1 MKETESMVDLA
12 KIADGVIKADVDA
25 VKEMVQQAIGEGQD
39 VQKILDEGLIS
50 GMSTVG
56 DKFESGEFFL
66 PEMIIAS
73 KTMKEGLELLRP
85 LLQQAEVKSAGVVI
99 LGTAKGDIHDI
110 GKCIVGTMLEG
121 GGFMVTDIGVDVDPD
136 KFVEAA
142 KEKKADIVGVSALL
156 TTTMVGMKDVIDSVR
171 EAGIKAKVMIGGA
184 SITTEYADEI
194 GADGYAP
201 DAPATVREAA
211 GLLEP

>member
-1 MKETESMVDLA
+1 VVDLA
-12 KIADGVIKADVDA
+12 KIAEGVVKADVDT
-25 VKEMVQQAIGEGQD
+25 VTEMVQQAIDEGQG
-39 VQKILDEGLIS
+39 VQKILDEGLIA
-50 GMSTVG
+50 GMSAVG

-73 KTMKEGLELLRP
+73 KTMKEGLALLRP
-85 LLQQAEVKSAGVVI
+85 LLQQAEVKSAGVVV

-110 GKCIVGTMLEG
+110 GKGIVGTMLEG
-121 GGFMVTDIGVDVDPD
+121 GGFMVTDIGVDIDPEM
-136 KFVEAA
+136 FVEAA

-201 DAPATVREAA
+201 DAPAAVREAA
-211 GLLEP
+211 GLVEP

>member
-1 MKETESMVDLA
+1 MVDIA

-25 VKEMVQQAIGEGQD
+25 VKEMVQQAIDEGQD
-39 VQKILDEGLIS
+39 VQKILNEGLIA
-50 GMSTVG
+50 GMSAVG

-73 KTMKEGLELLRP
+73 KTMKEGLELLSP
-85 LLQQAEVKSAGVVI
+85 LLQQAEVQSAGVVI
-99 LGTAKGDIHDI
+99 MGTAKGDIHDI
-110 GKCIVGTMLEG
+110 GKGIVGTMFEG
-121 GGFMVTDIGVDVDPD
+121 GGFMVTDIGVDVDPE

-142 KEKKADIVGVSALL
+142 KEKKADIIGVSALL

-201 DAPATVREAA
+201 DAPAAVREAA
-211 GLLEP
+211 ALIEP

>member
-1 MKETESMVDLA
+1 MVDLA
-12 KIADGVIKADVDA
+12 EIANAVIKADDDT
-25 VKEMVQQAIGEGQD
+25 VKEMVGQAIAEGQD
-39 VQKILDEGLIS
+39 VQKILAEGLIA
-50 GMSTVG
+50 GMSAVG

-85 LLQQAEVKSAGVVI
+85 LLQQAEVKSSGVVVM
-99 LGTAKGDIHDI
+99 GTVKGDIHDI
-110 GKCIVGTMLEG
+110 GKGIVGTMLEG

-142 KEKKADIVGVSALL
+142 KEKKADIIGVSALL
-156 TTTMVGMKDVIDSVR
+156 TTTMVGMKDVIDSVG

-184 SITTEYADEI
+184 SITTEYANQI

-201 DAPATVREAA
+201 DAPAAVREAE
-211 GLLEP
+211 GLLEQR

>member
-1 MKETESMVDLA
+1 VVDLA
-12 KIADGVIKADVDA
+12 KIADGVVKADVDT
-25 VKEMVQQAIGEGQD
+25 VTEMVQQAIDEGQG
-39 VQKILDEGLIS
+39 VQKILDEGLIA
-50 GMSTVG
+50 GMSAVG

-73 KTMKEGLELLRP
+73 KTMKEGLALLRP
-85 LLQQAEVKSAGVVI
+85 LLQQAEVKSAGVVV

-110 GKCIVGTMLEG
+110 GKGIVGTMLEG
-121 GGFMVTDIGVDVDPD
+121 GGFMVTDIGVDIDPEM
-136 KFVEAA
+136 FVEAA

-201 DAPATVREAA
+201 DAPAAVREAA
-211 GLLEP
+211 GLV

>member
-1 MKETESMVDLA
+1 MEAESMVDLA

-25 VKEMVQQAIGEGQD
+25 VTEMVQQAIAEGQD
-39 VQKILDEGLIS
+39 VQKILNEGLIA
-50 GMSTVG
+50 GMSAVG

-85 LLQQAEVKSAGVVI
+85 LLQQAEVQSAGVII

-110 GKCIVGTMLEG
+110 GKGIVATMLEG

-136 KFVEAA
+136 KFVEVA
-142 KEKKADIVGVSALL
+142 KEQNADIIGVSALL
-156 TTTMVGMKDVIDSVR
+156 TTTMVGMKDVIDSVG

-201 DAPATVREAA
+201 DAPAAVKEAA
-211 GLLEP
+211 GLIKQ

>member
-1 MKETESMVDLA
+1 MVDLA

-25 VKEMVQQAIGEGQD
+25 VTGMVQQAIDEGQE
-39 VQKILDEGLIS
+39 VQKILNEGLIA
-50 GMSTVG
+50 GMSAVG
-56 DKFESGEFFL
+56 NKFESGEFFL

-85 LLQQAEVKSAGVVI
+85 LLKQAEIKSAGVVI

-110 GKCIVGTMLEG
+110 GKGIVATMLEG

-142 KEKKADIVGVSALL
+142 KEMKADIVGVSALL

-194 GADGYAP
+194 GAAGYAP
-201 DAPATVREAA
+201 DAPAAVRAAA
-211 GLLEP
+211 GLIES

>member
-1 MKETESMVDLA
+1 MVDLA
-12 KIADGVIKADVDA
+12 KIAEGVIKADVDA
-25 VKEMVQQAIGEGQD
+25 VKEMIQQAIDEGQD
-39 VQKILDEGLIS
+39 VKKILNKGLIA
-50 GMSTVG
+50 GMRVVG
-56 DKFESGEFFL
+56 NKFESGEFFL

-73 KTMKEGLELLRP
+73 KTMKEGLELLSP
-85 LLQQAEVKSAGVVI
+85 LLQQADVQSVGAVI

-110 GKCIVGTMLEG
+110 GKGIVCTLLEG

-142 KEKKADIVGVSALL
+142 KEKNADIIGISALL
-156 TTTMVGMKDVIDSVR
+156 TTTMVGMKDVIDSAR
-171 EAGIKAKVMIGGA
+171 EAGLKAKVMIGGA

-201 DAPATVREAA
+201 DAPAAVREAT
-211 GLLEP
+211 GLVES

>member
-1 MKETESMVDLA
+1 MVDLA
-12 KIADGVIKADVDA
+12 EIANAVIKADDDA
-25 VKEMVQQAIGEGQD
+25 VKEMVGQAVAEGQD
-39 VQKILDEGLIS
+39 VQKILAEGLIA
-50 GMSTVG
+50 GMSAVG

-73 KTMKEGLELLRP
+73 KTMKEGLALLRP
-85 LLQQAEVKSAGVVI
+85 LLKEAEIKSSGVVI
-99 LGTAKGDIHDI
+99 LGTVKGDIHDI
-110 GKCIVGTMLEG
+110 GKGIVGTMLEG

-142 KEKKADIVGVSALL
+142 KEKKADIIGVSALL
-156 TTTMVGMKDVIDSVR
+156 TTTMIGMKDVIDSVG

-184 SITTEYADEI
+184 SITTEYANEI

-201 DAPATVREAA
+201 DAPAAVREAA
-211 GLLEP
+211 GLIKP

>member
-1 MKETESMVDLA
+1 MVDLA

-25 VKEMVQQAIGEGQD
+25 VTEMVQQAINEGQD
-39 VQKILDEGLIS
+39 VQKILSKGLIA
-50 GMSTVG
+50 GMRAVG

-110 GKCIVGTMLEG
+110 GKGIVGTMLEG
-121 GGFMVTDIGVDVDPD
+121 GEFMVTDIGVDVDPD

-156 TTTMVGMKDVIDSVR
+156 TTTMVGMKDVIDSAR
-171 EAGIKAKVMIGGA
+171 EAGLKAKVMIGGA

-201 DAPATVREAA
+201 DAPAAVREAT
-211 GLLEP
+211 GLVES